1 MSYFGAFSIYQ
12 PPHRQ
17 FVGPWALLWGPPSA
31 AHASPATTCQGTKKQ
46 REAASVGLC
55 RSEDKEM
62 SRFGGVYHPCLTTAF
77 VMKHDLGEAI
87 RKQSDFAPCCWTQT
101 HLLEKKRLW
110 TCAAKSPTIH
120 NDDAPHV
127 NLDLKK
133 TPNLAIGYEQFH
145 ETLNLG
151 HEKIIQNTART
162 SSRVIGRRCLQCVRL
177 QGALW
182 YKLLLEDLAHAGD
195 PPILSWLHLRKRGQ
209 NQNKPFLGGA
219 FNGFGKD

>member
-1 MSYFGAFSIYQ
+1 MLLDTNASIE
-12 PPHRQ
+12 
-17 FVGPWALLWGPPSA
+17 
-31 AHASPATTCQGTKKQ
+31 K
-46 REAASVGLC
+46 
-55 RSEDKEM
+55 
-62 SRFGGVYHPCLTTAF
+62 
-77 VMKHDLGEAI
+77 
-87 RKQSDFAPCCWTQT
+87 
-101 HLLEKKRLW
+101 KKRLW

-162 SSRVIGRRCLQCVRL
+162 SSRVIGGRCLLCVRL
-177 QGALW
+177 QGALR

-195 PPILSWLHLRKRGQ
+195 PPILSSLHLWKRSVVLSTDLEKISQ
-209 NQNKPFLGGA
+209 NVILPQRRVKTENTWNHHRVLVCRLEAPPSQGRQHLIKEWRCKASIDERELQLGRLSWLVTTL
-219 FNGFGKD
+219 